1 MDQLDSSA
9 VKIIE
14 IMGVSTDGFEDALRQ
29 AVDKAAVSVN
39 GITSVE
45 VVRQTASV
53 REGVVVRYDV
63 EKTRKLI
70 HATSGPRQLA
80 RRPPVGRTLG
90 LRPQAAGSSKYET

>member
-1 MDQLDSSA
+1 VDQLDSSA

-53 REGVVVRYDV
+53 REGVVVRYETTV
-63 EKTRKLI
+63 KLSF
-70 HATSGPRQLA
+70 TVR
-80 RRPPVGRTLG
+80 
-90 LRPQAAGSSKYET
+90 